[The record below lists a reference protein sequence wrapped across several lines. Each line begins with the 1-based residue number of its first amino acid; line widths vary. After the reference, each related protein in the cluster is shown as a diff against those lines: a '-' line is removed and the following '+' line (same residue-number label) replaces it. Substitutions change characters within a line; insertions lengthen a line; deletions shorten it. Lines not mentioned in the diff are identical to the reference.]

1 MNIFASKSLYILVI
15 LFLVGLGL
23 FIFKEL
29 FVFFIPIILAY
40 LVAKILRPLKDI
52 LNKKLRIPIQ
62 LATLVSMVVILT
74 LLVISLYLVG
84 HVVVSQVSSLA
95 EDLPELGNTTYNAII
110 SASEHVESFFD
121 FTPPIFD
128 DLFKN
133 LVDFTI
139 SGIGNIS
146 KGVGLSLL
154 NFITFL
160 PSLFFYILIMLIAT
174 YYVSNDLDSIKEK
187 TDQLLTRSTLINKIR
202 NTFQNDIIFALVAYL
217 KAQGILIIITFFILG
232 IGLFIMGYKYF
243 LLIALGIAILDALP
257 IFGTGTV
264 FGPWI
269 VIELLNGHYRT
280 AIFLGIIYI
289 VATITRQIMQ
299 PKILSS
305 QIGLNPLLTLISIYA
320 GIRLFG
326 VLGIILGP
334 MLMILMISI
343 IKTLKNT
350 NIKMEFK

>member
-1 MNIFASKSLYILVI
+1 MNIFTSKALYILAI
-15 LFLVGLGL
+15 LFLGGLGL
-23 FIFKEL
+23 FVFKEL

-40 LVAKILRPLKDI
+40 LVAKIMRPLKDF
-52 LNKKLRIPIQ
+52 LNKKIHIPIQ
-62 LATLVSMVVILT
+62 LATLISMVVILT
-74 LLVISLYLVG
+74 LLVTVFYLTGNVI
-84 HVVVSQVSSLA
+84 VNQVSSLA
-95 EDLPELGNTTYNAII
+95 EDLPELGTTTYNAII
-110 SASEHVESFFD
+110 SASDHVESFFD
-121 FTPPIFD
+121 FTPPVFD

-146 KGVGLSLL
+146 KSIGMSLI
-154 NFITFL
+154 NFITFI

-174 YYVSNDLDSIKEK
+174 YYVSNDLDVIKEK
-187 TDQLLTRSTLINKIR
+187 MDWLLNRLTLINKIR
-202 NTFQNDIIFALVAYL
+202 ETFQNDIIFALVAYL
-217 KAQGILIIITFFILG
+217 KAQGILMIITFFILG

-243 LLIALGIAILDALP
+243 LLISLGIAVLDALP

-269 VIELLNGHYRT
+269 VIELLNGNYRT
-280 AIFLGIIYI
+280 AIFLGIIYM

-299 PKILSS
+299 PKILST

-334 MLMILMISI
+334 MLMILVISI

-350 NIKMEFK
+350 NIKIEFK